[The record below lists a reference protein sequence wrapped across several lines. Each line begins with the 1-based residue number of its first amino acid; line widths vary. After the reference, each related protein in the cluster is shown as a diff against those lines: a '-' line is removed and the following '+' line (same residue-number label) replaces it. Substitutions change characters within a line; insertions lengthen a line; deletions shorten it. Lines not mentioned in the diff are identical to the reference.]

1 MQMLET
7 VDQYHRVIILVLAFA
22 VLAMVVSCTFDEA
35 IPICHWIFRC
45 G

>member
-1 MQMLET
+1 MQMMET
-7 VDQYHRVIILVLAFA
+7 VDRNHRVIILVLALA

>member
-1 MQMLET
+1 MLET
-7 VDQYHRVIILVLAFA
+7 IDRYHLYIIGGLFA
-22 VLAMVVSCTFDEA
+22 VLLAMVVTCTFDET

>member
-1 MQMLET
+1 MRET
-7 VDQYHRVIILVLAFA
+7 VDRFHLFIIAGLVTAL
-22 VLAMVVSCTFDEA
+22 LAMIVTCTFDEA

>member
-1 MQMLET
+1 MQIRET
-7 VDQYHRVIILVLAFA
+7 VDRHYGIIILALAL
-22 VLAMVVSCTFDEA
+22 VILAMVVSCTFDSV

>member
-1 MQMLET
+1 MLET
-7 VDQYHRVIILVLAFA
+7 IERYHLYIIGGLAAVL
-22 VLAMVVSCTFDEA
+22 LAMVVTCTFDEA